1 MMQKDG
7 SDWESKNVQDM
18 TIQKYV
24 VLSCLLMLHG
34 ASKSC
39 FTFAGFAAKESSPEP
54 NVACSESR
62 ARID

>member
-1 MMQKDG
+1 
-7 SDWESKNVQDM
+7 M

-34 ASKSC
+34 ASTSC

-62 ARID
+62 VRIEMYTGQHRM